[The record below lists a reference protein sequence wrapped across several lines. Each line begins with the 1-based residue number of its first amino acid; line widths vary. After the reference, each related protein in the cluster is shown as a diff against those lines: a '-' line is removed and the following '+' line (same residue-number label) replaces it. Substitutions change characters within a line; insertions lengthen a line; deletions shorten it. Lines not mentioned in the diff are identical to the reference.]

1 MTRFT
6 IEIDVEEQN
15 DFAMQKEIEHFLMNF
30 RTEDLRHD
38 FALHRNLPENTESE
52 L

>member
-15 DFAMQKEIEHFLMNF
+15 DFAMRREIEHFLLNF

-38 FALHRNLPENTESE
+38 FALHRDLPEDYESE